1 MSASEDKKPLLS
13 TVARLFKTLA
23 RPFPVG
29 PTALLKP
36 PEPPPPKRPVR
47 LRITCPGEPPQV
59 VALKGSDI
67 LGRSQTVATIRIPAP
82 AVSHLHA
89 HIRPRPD
96 WRLPGLG
103 WRIPLPPILY
113 WLGWNAGRYQLEDQD
128 STNGV
133 FRLKPFGGAERVRR
147 VILRHGQQLSL
158 GPPRDPES
166 VWIQVLDPP
175 PPQVYG
181 VRGCLILMVVLG
193 LGARIWIGHEWS
205 KFSVEP
211 PLSADRNPLIVLA
224 GDQQTELRRHQG
236 DTYRELPDLEAFG
249 PILPKVV
256 VAAEDHRF
264 YSHFGVDLLGIA
276 RAFWVNLRSGEVQQG
291 GSSISQQLARTVLR
305 DYTGSGNTFG
315 RKLREAVAALK
326 LEQRYSKDEILALY
340 LNNVYLGNGIYGF
353 ETAAQFYFGI
363 PSRQLS
369 LSEAATLAAILPA
382 PNAFNPVAN
391 YDAAVRGRDRV
402 LDRLSELKVFP
413 EEEIRRARRSRLTL
427 NPNLRSQT
435 STVAPYFYSAVFQEL
450 RQLLGQDLSAEGNF
464 IIETTVHLPYQRLA
478 EQVLAQTVRESGSRL
493 GFSQGA
499 LVSLDSRNGEVLALV
514 GGIDYNASPFNRA
527 TQAQR
532 QPGSTF
538 KVFTYAAA
546 LTQGIPLSQVLSCEP
561 LTWGNLTFRGCRSGS
576 APMDLARGL
585 ILSENVIAL
594 RLAQQVGL
602 EQVVATARQMGI
614 QSPLQPYP
622 SMVIGTMEVNLLE
635 LTAAFTPFANRGLW
649 SRPHTIRRILDSSD
663 CANPNDFRTCREI
676 YPGREDPRSQR
687 LVLPET
693 VAQQM
698 TTVLQGVISSGTGT
712 AARLGIGE
720 AGKTGTTTANKDL
733 LFIGYTPNPP
743 LVTGIWLGNDD
754 SSPTRGSS
762 SIAAQTWGNY
772 TRQVITNSLT
782 MVQ

>member
-1 MSASEDKKPLLS
+1 MSASDDKKPLLG
-13 TVARLFKTLA
+13 TVTRFFKTLSIW
-23 RPFPVG
+23 RPSPAG
-29 PTALLKP
+29 ATALL
-36 PEPPPPKRPVR
+36 EPAQPAAPKRPVR
-47 LRITCPGEPPQV
+47 LRIACPGEDPQV
-59 VALKGSDI
+59 FILKGSDI
-67 LGRSQTVATIRIPAP
+67 LGRSQTVSTIRIPA
-82 AVSHLHA
+82 ASVSHLHA
-89 HIRPRPD
+89 RIRPRPD
-96 WRLPGLG
+96 WRIPQLG
-103 WRIPLPPILY
+103 WRIPLPLIFY

-133 FRLKPFGGAERVRR
+133 FRLKRLGRAERVHR
-147 VILRHGQQLSL
+147 VILQHRCQLSF
-158 GPPRDPES
+158 GPPQDPES
-166 VWIQVLDPP
+166 VLIQVLDPP
-175 PPQVYG
+175 PPQVYW
-181 VRGCLILMVVLG
+181 VRSCLALLLASGLG
-193 LGARIWIGHEWS
+193 LWIWIGHEWS

-211 PLSADRNPLIVLA
+211 PLSAERSPLVVLA
-224 GDQQTELRRHQG
+224 GDQQTQLRRTQADH
-236 DTYRELPDLEAFG
+236 YRDLENLEAFG
-249 PILPKVV
+249 PILPRVV

-264 YSHFGVDLLGIA
+264 YSHFGVDLLGIG
-276 RAFWVNLRSGEVQQG
+276 RAFWVNLRSGELQQG

-326 LEQRYSKDEILALY
+326 LEKRYNKKQILTLY

-363 PSRQLS
+363 PSSQLS

-382 PNAFNPVAN
+382 PNAFNPVTN

-402 LDRLSELKVFP
+402 LDRLSELQTFP

-427 NPNLRSQT
+427 NPNLRSET
-435 STVAPYFYSAVFQEL
+435 STVAPYFYSAVFEEM

-464 IIETTVHLPYQRLA
+464 IIETTVHLPYQRIA
-478 EQVLAQTVRESGSRL
+478 EQALAQTVRESGSTF
-493 GFSQGA
+493 GFRQGS

-514 GGIDYNASPFNRA
+514 GGIDYGSSQFNRA

-546 LTQGIPLSQVLSCEP
+546 LTQGISPSLVLSCEP
-561 LTWGNLTFRGCRSGS
+561 LTWGNLTFNGCRSGS

-585 ILSENVIAL
+585 ILSENVISL

-602 EQVVATARQMGI
+602 DRVVSMARQLGI

-635 LTAAFTPFANRGLW
+635 LTAAFAPFANQGVW
-649 SRPHTIRRILDSSD
+649 SKPHTIRRILDSSD
-663 CANPNDFRTCREI
+663 CVSRSDFRTCREI
-676 YPGREDPRSQR
+676 YPGREDPRRQN
-687 LVLPET
+687 PEALQPQ

-698 TTVLQGVISSGTGT
+698 TALLQAVISSGTGS

-720 AGKTGTTTANKDL
+720 AGKTGTTTANRDL
-733 LFIGYTPNPP
+733 LFVGYTPNPT

-772 TRQVITNSLT
+772 MRQVIR
-782 MVQ
+782 

>member
-1 MSASEDKKPLLS
+1 MSASNDKKPLLG
-13 TVARLFKTLA
+13 TVTRFFKTLSIW
-23 RPFPVG
+23 RPSPAG
-29 PTALLKP
+29 ATALLKP
-36 PEPPPPKRPVR
+36 AEAPSPKRPVR
-47 LRITCPGEPPQV
+47 LRITCPGEAPQV
-59 VALKGSDI
+59 FVLKGSDI
-67 LGRSQTVATIRIPAP
+67 LGRSQTVSTIRIPA
-82 AVSHLHA
+82 ASVSHLHA
-89 HIRPRPD
+89 RIRPRLD
-96 WRLPGLG
+96 WRMPGLG
-103 WRIPLPPILY
+103 WRIPLPPVLY

-128 STNGV
+128 STNGI
-133 FRLKPFGGAERVRR
+133 FRLNPFGRSERVRQ
-147 VILRHGQQLSL
+147 VILRHGRQLSF

-166 VWIQVLDPP
+166 VLIEVLDPP
-175 PPQVYG
+175 PLQVYV
-181 VRGCLILMVVLG
+181 VRGCLSLMVVLG
-193 LGARIWIGHEWS
+193 LGLRIWIGHEWS

-211 PLSADRNPLIVLA
+211 PLSAERSPLVVLA
-224 GDQQTELRRHQG
+224 GDQQTQLRRTQADH
-236 DTYRELPDLEAFG
+236 YRDLGSLEAFG
-249 PILPKVV
+249 SILPKVV

-264 YSHFGVDLLGIA
+264 YSHFGVDLLGIG
-276 RAFWVNLRSGEVQQG
+276 RAFWVNLRSGELQQG

-326 LEQRYSKDEILALY
+326 LEKHYTKKQILTLY

-363 PSRQLS
+363 PSSQLS

-382 PNAFNPVAN
+382 PNAFNPVTN

-402 LDRLSELKVFP
+402 LDRLSELETFP

-427 NPNLRSQT
+427 NPNLRSET
-435 STVAPYFYSAVFQEL
+435 STVAPYFYSTVFEEM

-478 EQVLAQTVRESGSRL
+478 EQALAQAVQESGARL

-514 GGIDYNASPFNRA
+514 GGIDYSASQFNRA

-546 LTQGIPLSQVLSCEP
+546 LTQGISPYEVLSCEP
-561 LTWGNLTFRGCRSGS
+561 LTWGNLTFNGCRSGS

-585 ILSENVIAL
+585 ILSENVISL

-602 EQVVATARQMGI
+602 DRVVSMARQMGI

-622 SMVIGTMEVNLLE
+622 SMVIGTMEVNLME
-635 LTAAFTPFANRGLW
+635 LTAAFAPFANQGVW

-663 CANPNDFRTCREI
+663 CVSRTDFRTCREI
-676 YPGREDPRSQR
+676 YPVREDPRAQQR
-687 LVLPET
+687 VLSES

-698 TTVLQGVISSGTGT
+698 TGLLQAVISSGTGT

-733 LFIGYTPNPP
+733 LFVGYTPRPA

-754 SSPTRGSS
+754 ASPTRGSS

-772 TRQVITNSLT
+772 MRQVI
-782 MVQ
+782 QQ

>member
-1 MSASEDKKPLLS
+1 MSASDDKKPLLG
-13 TVARLFKTLA
+13 TVTRFFKTLSIW
-23 RPFPVG
+23 RPSPAG
-29 PTALLKP
+29 ATALLKP
-36 PEPPPPKRPVR
+36 AEPAAPKRPVR
-47 LRITCPGEPPQV
+47 LRITCPGEAPQV
-59 VALKGSDI
+59 FVLKGSDL
-67 LGRSQTVATIRIPAP
+67 LGRSQTVSTIRIPAA

-89 HIRPRPD
+89 RIRPRPD
-96 WRLPGLG
+96 WRIPGLG
-103 WRIPLPPILY
+103 WRIPLPPIFY

-133 FRLKPFGGAERVRR
+133 FRLKRFGGAERVQR
-147 VILRHGQQLSL
+147 VILQHRRQLSF
-158 GPPRDPES
+158 GPPQDPES

-175 PPQVYG
+175 PPQVYW
-181 VRGCLILMVVLG
+181 VRSGLALLLTLG
-193 LGARIWIGHEWS
+193 LGLRIWIGYEWS

-211 PLSADRNPLIVLA
+211 PLAAERSPLVVLA
-224 GDQQTELRRHQG
+224 GDQQTQLRRTQA
-236 DTYRELPDLEAFG
+236 DDYRDLGNLEAFG

-264 YSHFGVDLLGIA
+264 YSHFGVDVLGIG
-276 RAFWVNLRSGEVQQG
+276 RAFWVNLRSGELQQG

-326 LEQRYSKDEILALY
+326 LEQRYTKKQILTLY

-382 PNAFNPVAN
+382 PNAFNPVTN

-402 LDRLSELKVFP
+402 LDRLNELQTFP

-435 STVAPYFYSAVFQEL
+435 STVAPYFYSAVFEEM

-478 EQVLAQTVRESGSRL
+478 EETLTQTVREFGSRL
-493 GFSQGA
+493 GFSQGS

-514 GGIDYNASPFNRA
+514 GGIDYAASQFNRA

-546 LTQGIPLSQVLSCEP
+546 FTQGISPYEVLSCEP
-561 LTWGNLTFRGCRSGS
+561 LTWGNLTFNGCRSGS

-602 EQVVATARQMGI
+602 DRVVNMARQLGI

-635 LTAAFTPFANRGLW
+635 LTAAFAPFANQGIW
-649 SRPHTIRRILDSSD
+649 SKPHTIRRILDSSD
-663 CANPNDFRTCREI
+663 CASRTDFRTCREI
-676 YPGREDPRSQR
+676 YPSREDPRAQR
-687 LVLPET
+687 QVLPAS

-698 TTVLQGVISSGTGT
+698 TGLLQAVITSGTGT
-712 AARLGIGE
+712 TARLGIGE

-733 LFIGYTPNPP
+733 LFVGYTPTPA

-754 SSPTRGSS
+754 ASSTRGSS

-772 TRQVITNSLT
+772 MGRVIR
-782 MVQ
+782 